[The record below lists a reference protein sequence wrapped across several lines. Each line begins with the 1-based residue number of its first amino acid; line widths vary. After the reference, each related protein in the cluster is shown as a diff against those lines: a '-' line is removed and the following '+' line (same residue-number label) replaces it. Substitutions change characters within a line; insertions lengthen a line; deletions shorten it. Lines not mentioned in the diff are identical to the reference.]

1 MRSMNSTVISII
13 HAQAVQA
20 DRSDRRRGR
29 RR

>member
-1 MRSMNSTVISII
+1 MNTISII

-29 RR
+29 RS

>member
-1 MRSMNSTVISII
+1 MCSMNSTVISIV

-29 RR
+29 R

>member
-1 MRSMNSTVISII
+1 MRAMNTAIAII

>member
-1 MRSMNSTVISII
+1 MRSMNTAISIV